1 MPTVGDCVMTDTTL
15 QKLIQRF
22 VPATDLYYF
31 EDDQTLGALLQEGVA
46 VYTRQEFSASYPS
59 FSLDYGDVY
68 HVGRLSL
75 PDSAWRTLLPAHQ
88 LSVLSSRLLE
98 NLLAYQVRCGRGHV
112 YDADWFLETER
123 PRTPTVTVD
132 GRWFY
137 LLTAEDWAQ
146 YSMDVRKE
154 WVLKWLSDRRQDDV
168 RSTVL
173 EIETAHER
181 VPYPLITEYAGT
193 FAAESGPNCFA
204 ATIAM
209 VVGGRG
215 SHHYPQS
222 RSLMAKWLH
231 PEPFFRLLQAQ
242 GYVKVT
248 DFWKINEASAVR
260 PSDVLVWYTRDA
272 RVVHAAFAV
281 TDARVFQKNAQ
292 GWDHPWQVLSL
303 GDVWYNEC
311 LSSGGYIALYR
322 RV

>member
-1 MPTVGDCVMTDTTL
+1 MAAEGDCVMTDTTL
-15 QKLIQRF
+15 QQLIQRF
-22 VPATDLYYF
+22 VPASDLYYF
-31 EDDQTLGALLQEGVA
+31 EDSQTLSALLQAGVA
-46 VYTRQEFSASYPS
+46 VYTRQEFSASYPC

-75 PDSAWRTLLPAHQ
+75 ADSAWRTLLPAHQ
-88 LSVLSSRLLE
+88 LSVLSPTLLE
-98 NLLAYQVRCGRGHV
+98 KLLAYQVRCGRGHV
-112 YDADWFLETER
+112 YDADWFLEGER
-123 PRTPTVTVD
+123 PVNTTVTVD

-137 LLTAEDWAQ
+137 LLTAADWAQ

-154 WVLKWLSDRRQDDV
+154 WVLKWLSNRHQYD

-173 EIETAHER
+173 DLEPAHER
-181 VPYPLITEYAGT
+181 VPYALITEYAGT

-209 VVGGRG
+209 VVGGSG
-215 SHHYPQS
+215 PHHYPQS
-222 RSLMAKWLH
+222 RCLMAQWLH
-231 PEPFFRLLQAQ
+231 PEPFFRLLRAQ

-248 DFWKINEASAVR
+248 ELRKISEGSAVI

-272 RVVHAAFAV
+272 GVVHAAFAV
-281 TDARVFQKNAQ
+281 THVLVFQKNAQ

-303 GDVWYNEC
+303 ADVWYNEC
-311 LSSGGYIALYR
+311 LPSGGHIDLYR